1 MDYTDFLDLARRRRS
16 VRRFQKRP
24 LTREEIGQVLEAARW
39 APSNHNRQGWRF
51 IVFQSAAEIGEMAQR
66 VRQFLVDEFRGSAVQ
81 DERTTSDL
89 LVNATFFGEAP
100 AVLLV
105 LHKRPTS
112 VARLFAGRAHA
123 PELVSGEPLSAAMA
137 VQNLLLAAHTLGL
150 GACVMTAPLMAWEA
164 LSATLDLPPGYE
176 PTSMVALGHP
186 AEDPPAPQRKRLDQ
200 VVEFRGENR
209 D

>member
-1 MDYTDFLDLARRRRS
+1 MDYADFLDLARRRRS

-51 IVFQSAAEIGEMAQR
+51 IVFQSAAEIGAMAQR
-66 VRQFLVDEFRGSAVQ
+66 VKQFLEGEIRGAPVQ
-81 DERTTSDL
+81 DERSTSDL
-89 LVNATFFGEAP
+89 LANATFFGEAP
-100 AVLLV
+100 VLLLV

-112 VARLFAGRAHA
+112 VARLFAGRTHA

-137 VQNLLLAAHTLGL
+137 VQNVLLAAQALGI

-176 PTSMVALGHP
+176 PTCLVALGHP
-186 AEDPPAPQRKRLDQ
+186 AEDPPAPRRKRLDQ